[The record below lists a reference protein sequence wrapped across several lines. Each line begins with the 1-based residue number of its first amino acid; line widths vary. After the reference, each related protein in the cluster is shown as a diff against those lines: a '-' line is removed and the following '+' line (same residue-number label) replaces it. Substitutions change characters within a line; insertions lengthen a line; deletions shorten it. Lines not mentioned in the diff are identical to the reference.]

1 MPLIEEAT
9 TPGDIKKI
17 LANNPY
23 NPIETVTDEDAEIV
37 RWVSQLVF
45 GRAIKLSACAVA
57 AIITQ
62 AGYTRD
68 GTDQILIALS
78 GE

>member
-9 TPGDIKKI
+9 TPGDIKEI

-23 NPIETVTDEDAEIV
+23 NPVEIVADEDAEIV

-57 AIITQ
+57 AIRL
-62 AGYTRD
+62 YTRWN
-68 GTDQILIALS
+68 
-78 GE
+78 